1 MLGERSLQQWQGR
14 AKPLP
19 WICIQCQDCFCC
31 VLGAAL
37 SSGCCGKPVLSAGRH
52 PSGNGKHPTSQ
63 CGTHTV
69 VWNPYPIPTV
79 TLGLSPP
86 SVRDGKLSPEAA
98 TLMLNSCPT
107 LIFPSG
113 NLRVPYQ
120 DHTYRSNLDL
130 TGSKTPVLSYC

>member
-1 MLGERSLQQWQGR
+1 MGN
-14 AKPLP
+14 
-19 WICIQCQDCFCC
+19 
-31 VLGAAL
+31 L
-37 SSGCCGKPVLSAGRH
+37 SSQRVDIPPGS
-52 PSGNGKHPTSQ
+52 GKHPTSQ

-69 VWNPYPIPTV
+69 VLNPYPIPTV

-86 SVRDGKLSPEAA
+86 FVRDGKLSPEAA
-98 TLMLNSCPT
+98 TLLLNSCLI

-120 DHTYRSNLDL
+120 GHPYRSNLDL